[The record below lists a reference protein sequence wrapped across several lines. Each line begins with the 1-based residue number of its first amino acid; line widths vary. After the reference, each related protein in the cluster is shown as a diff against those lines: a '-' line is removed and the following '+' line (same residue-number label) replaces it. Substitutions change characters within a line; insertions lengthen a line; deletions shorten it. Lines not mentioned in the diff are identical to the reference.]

1 MFRLVK
7 EVGLDL
13 VEAAF
18 PPGSM
23 TGAPKLAAISLL
35 EDLEPVRRGVYSGAV
50 GYFDQRGGMDLSVVL
65 WTILL
70 QKERACF
77 QVGGAVVADS
87 EAASEYAET
96 IDKVRAL
103 WAAVND
109 VPVPK
114 NDGPAVLANVGLAML
129 AWPCWPSNAGMA
141 MLCPVLLAWQC
152 WPGLAML
159 APQC

>member
-1 MFRLVK
+1 MGLYASARRLPHRASVYSLPSSTK
-7 EVGLDL
+7 NGEKRPQFSLFHTVTESDASGTGRRCSDRS
-13 VEAAF
+13 VDTQH

-50 GYFDQRGGMDLSVVL
+50 GYFDQRGGMDLSVVIR
-65 WTILL
+65 TILL

-114 NDGPAVLANVGLAML
+114 NDGQAR
-129 AWPCWPSNAGMA
+129 
-141 MLCPVLLAWQC
+141 
-152 WPGLAML
+152 
-159 APQC
+159 